1 MRDLPRQLNV
11 DELADLFQAR
21 SRFVEA
27 LAAEE
32 DPLGR
37 AREVLA
43 DLPEEDRVEALANHP
58 RIGERR
64 LAGRSAAEQGD
75 PTAEDPEVLA
85 ELAELNAA
93 YEERFGFR
101 FVVFVNR
108 RPRAEIVPVLRER
121 LERTREEELETG
133 CDELVAIAVDRW
145 RRF

>member
-1 MRDLPRQLNV
+1 M

-27 LAAEE
+27 LAEEE
-32 DPLGR
+32 DPLAR
-37 AREVLA
+37 AREVLSE
-43 DLPEEDRVEALANHP
+43 LPEEDRVEALAHHP
-58 RIGERR
+58 RIGAPN
-64 LAGRSAAEQGD
+64 LSSRSAAEQGTDAD
-75 PTAEDPEVLA
+75 PAVLA

-101 FVVFVNR
+101 FVVFVDR

-145 RRF
+145 RSS

>member
-1 MRDLPRQLNV
+1 M

-27 LAAEE
+27 LAEEE
-32 DPLGR
+32 DPLAR
-37 AREVLA
+37 AREVLSE
-43 DLPEEDRVEALANHP
+43 LPEEDRVEALAHHP
-58 RIGERR
+58 RIGAPN
-64 LAGRSAAEQGD
+64 LSSRSAAEQGTDAD
-75 PTAEDPEVLA
+75 PAVLA

-101 FVVFVNR
+101 FVVFVDR

-133 CDELVAIAVDRW
+133 CDEPVEIAVDQW
-145 RRF
+145 SSS